1 MSSADNIRLRGKNIG
16 PFESFDIMI
25 PSVTLIAGENGTGK
39 STISK
44 SLYMLLNANRSIE
57 ALIDKEKRD
66 LNRKFPFINQN
77 ISSKLLEKN
86 ILFQPLNLQE
96 AVARFQSLETKQF
109 DEFDSELRNTI
120 IKRLISAEFSSQVL
134 RNGTK
139 EGSIS
144 AEADSLH
151 SSIDISSEDYKFV
164 SDISV
169 DSSVLYFDT
178 VGFIEQAYK
187 RNQSIINHQ
196 NGTYQQLQKAIENIK
211 SNQESLFSELD
222 RNKMIKTFGDKLHDI
237 IRGRFDYD
245 PDDKSYYYESQG
257 IKYSLDNV
265 ASGVKAFSA
274 LDLFIK
280 YGVIRDDSTII
291 LDELETNLH
300 PLWQVRFAELLVS
313 LSENTGIRVVVNSH
327 SPFFIEAL
335 ELCCSR
341 KLNKDDY
348 RLYFTE
354 MDKGIAAIKDVSS
367 DSSSI
372 FDSLAAPY
380 DVMDKIW
387 SHL

>member
-1 MSSADNIRLRGKNIG
+1 MSSIDSIKLRGKNIG

-44 SLYMLLNANRSIE
+44 SLYMLLNANRNIE
-57 ALIDKEKRD
+57 ALIENERKELFK
-66 LNRKFPFINQN
+66 N
-77 ISSKLLEKN
+77 IKSDQEYPYFHNFLLENN
-86 ILFQPLNLQE
+86 IGYQMKFNKLSLLDIPFQKMRP
-96 AVARFQSLETKQF
+96 
-109 DEFDSELRNTI
+109 DLRNTI
-120 IKRLISAEFSSQVL
+120 IKRLLSAEFSSQVL

-139 EGSIS
+139 EGRIS
-144 AEADSLH
+144 AESGSLN
-151 SSIDISSEDYKFV
+151 SSIDISEKNNKFD
-164 SDISV
+164 SDISA

-178 VGFIEQAYK
+178 VGFIEQSYK
-187 RNQSIINHQ
+187 RNQSPINHQ
-196 NGTYQQLQKAIENIK
+196 NGTYQQLQKAIEDIK

-237 IRGRFDYD
+237 IGGRFDYD
-245 PDDKSYYYESQG
+245 PDDKSYYYESKG

-291 LDELETNLH
+291 LDEPETNLH
-300 PLWQVRFAELLVS
+300 PLWQVKFAELLVS

-348 RLYFTE
+348 KLYFTE
-354 MDKGIAAIKDVSS
+354 MDKGIAAIKDVTS

>member
-1 MSSADNIRLRGKNIG
+1 MSSVDSFRLRGKNIG

-44 SLYMLLNANRSIE
+44 SLYMLLNANRNIE
-57 ALIDKEKRD
+57 ALIENEKR
-66 LNRKFPFINQN
+66 NEFF
-77 ISSKLLEKN
+77 KN
-86 ILFQPLNLQE
+86 IKSDQEYPYTPNFLSENKLVYQMEFNRLNLLDIP
-96 AVARFQSLETKQF
+96 FQKMSP
-109 DEFDSELRNTI
+109 ELRNTI
-120 IKRLISAEFSSQVL
+120 IKRLLSAEFSSQVL

-164 SDISV
+164 SDISA

-187 RNQSIINHQ
+187 RNQSPINHQ
-196 NGTYQQLQKAIENIK
+196 NGTYRQLQKAIENIK

-237 IRGRFDYD
+237 IGGRFDYD
-245 PDDKSYYYESQG
+245 PDDKSYYYESKG

-291 LDELETNLH
+291 LDEPETNLH
-300 PLWQVRFAELLVS
+300 PLWQVKFAELLVS

-335 ELCCSR
+335 ELCYSR

-354 MDKGIAAIKDVSS
+354 MDKGIAAIKDVTS

>member
-1 MSSADNIRLRGKNIG
+1 MSSVDSFRLRGKNIG

-44 SLYMLLNANRSIE
+44 SLYMLLNANRNIE
-57 ALIDKEKRD
+57 ALIENEKR
-66 LNRKFPFINQN
+66 NEFF
-77 ISSKLLEKN
+77 KN
-86 ILFQPLNLQE
+86 IKSDQEYPYTPNFLSENKLVYQMEFNRLNLLDIP
-96 AVARFQSLETKQF
+96 FQKMSP
-109 DEFDSELRNTI
+109 ELRNTI
-120 IKRLISAEFSSQVL
+120 IKRLLSAEFSSQVL

-164 SDISV
+164 SDISA

-187 RNQSIINHQ
+187 RNQSPINHQ
-196 NGTYQQLQKAIENIK
+196 NGTYRQLQKAIENIK

-237 IRGRFDYD
+237 IGGRFDYD
-245 PDDKSYYYESQG
+245 PDDKSYYYESKG

-291 LDELETNLH
+291 LDEPETNLH
-300 PLWQVRFAELLVS
+300 PLWQVKFAELLVS

-354 MDKGIAAIKDVSS
+354 MDKGIAAIKDVTS

>member
-1 MSSADNIRLRGKNIG
+1 MSSVDSIRLRGKNIG

-44 SLYMLLNANRSIE
+44 SLYMLLNANRNIE
-57 ALIDKEKRD
+57 ALIENEKR
-66 LNRKFPFINQN
+66 NEFF
-77 ISSKLLEKN
+77 KN
-86 ILFQPLNLQE
+86 IKANQEYPYSPNFLSENKLVYQMEFNRLNILDIPFQKMSP
-96 AVARFQSLETKQF
+96 
-109 DEFDSELRNTI
+109 ELRNTI
-120 IKRLISAEFSSQVL
+120 IKRLLSAEFSSQAL

-139 EGSIS
+139 EGCIS
-144 AEADSLH
+144 AESVSLH
-151 SSIDISSEDYKFV
+151 SSIDISEKDNKFD
-164 SDISV
+164 SDISA

-187 RNQSIINHQ
+187 RNQSPINHQ

-237 IRGRFDYD
+237 IGGRFDYD
-245 PDDKSYYYESQG
+245 PDDKSYYYESKG

-291 LDELETNLH
+291 LDEPETNLH
-300 PLWQVRFAELLVS
+300 PLWQVKFAELLVS

-341 KLNKDDY
+341 KLNNDDY

-354 MDKGIAAIKDVSS
+354 MDKGIAAIKDVTS

>member
-1 MSSADNIRLRGKNIG
+1 MSSVDCIRLRGKNIG
-16 PFESFDIMI
+16 AFESFDIMI

-44 SLYMLLNANRSIE
+44 SLYMLLNANRNIE
-57 ALIDKEKRD
+57 ALIENERKELFK
-66 LNRKFPFINQN
+66 N
-77 ISSKLLEKN
+77 IKSDQEYSYSPNFLLENKLMYQMEFN
-86 ILFQPLNLQE
+86 RLSLLDIPFQKMRP
-96 AVARFQSLETKQF
+96 
-109 DEFDSELRNTI
+109 DLRNTI
-120 IKRLISAEFSSQVL
+120 IKRLLSAEFSSQVL

-139 EGSIS
+139 EGRIS
-144 AEADSLH
+144 AESVSLH
-151 SSIDISSEDYKFV
+151 SSIDISEKDNKFD
-164 SDISV
+164 SDISA

-196 NGTYQQLQKAIENIK
+196 NGTYQQLQKAIEDIK

-237 IRGRFDYD
+237 IGGRFDYD
-245 PDDKSYYYESQG
+245 PDDKSYYYESKG

-291 LDELETNLH
+291 LDEPETNLH
-300 PLWQVRFAELLVS
+300 PLWQVKFAELLVS

-354 MDKGIAAIKDVSS
+354 MDKGIAAIKDVTS

>member
-1 MSSADNIRLRGKNIG
+1 MSSVDSFRLRGKNIG

-44 SLYMLLNANRSIE
+44 SLYMLLNANRNIE
-57 ALIDKEKRD
+57 ALIENEKR
-66 LNRKFPFINQN
+66 NEFF
-77 ISSKLLEKN
+77 KN
-86 ILFQPLNLQE
+86 IKSDQEYPYTPNFLSENKLVYQMEFNRLNLLDIP
-96 AVARFQSLETKQF
+96 FQKMSP
-109 DEFDSELRNTI
+109 ELRNTI
-120 IKRLISAEFSSQVL
+120 IKRLLSAEFSSQAL

-139 EGSIS
+139 EGCIS
-144 AEADSLH
+144 AESVSLH

-164 SDISV
+164 SDISA

-196 NGTYQQLQKAIENIK
+196 NGTYQQLQRAIEDIK

-245 PDDKSYYYESQG
+245 PDDKSYYYESKG

-291 LDELETNLH
+291 LDEPETNLH
-300 PLWQVRFAELLVS
+300 PLWQVRFAELLVL

-354 MDKGIAAIKDVSS
+354 MDKGIAAIKDVTS

-372 FDSLAAPY
+372 YDSLAAPY

>member
-1 MSSADNIRLRGKNIG
+1 MSSVDSFRLRGKNIG

-44 SLYMLLNANRSIE
+44 SHYMLLNANRNIE
-57 ALIDKEKRD
+57 ALIE
-66 LNRKFPFINQN
+66 NERK
-77 ISSKLLEKN
+77 KLFKN
-86 ILFQPLNLQE
+86 IKSDQEYPYTPNFLSENKLVYQMEFNKLSLLDIPFQKMRP
-96 AVARFQSLETKQF
+96 
-109 DEFDSELRNTI
+109 ELRNTI
-120 IKRLISAEFSSQVL
+120 IKRLLSAEFSSHVL

-139 EGSIS
+139 EGCIS
-144 AEADSLH
+144 AESVSLH
-151 SSIDISSEDYKFV
+151 SSIDISEKDNKFD
-164 SDISV
+164 SDISA

-196 NGTYQQLQKAIENIK
+196 NGTYQQLQKAIEDIK

-237 IRGRFDYD
+237 IGGRFDYN
-245 PDDKSYYYESQG
+245 PDDKSYYYESKG

-291 LDELETNLH
+291 LDEPETNLH

-354 MDKGIAAIKDVSS
+354 TDKGIAAIKDVTS

>member
-16 PFESFDIMI
+16 PFESFDMMI

-44 SLYMLLNANRSIE
+44 SLYMLMNANRSIE
-57 ALIDKEKRD
+57 ALIENERKD
-66 LNRKFPFINQN
+66 LFKNLKSDQGYPYSPNFLSENFGYQMEFNRLSLLNIPFQ
-77 ISSKLLEKN
+77 KMR
-86 ILFQPLNLQE
+86 P
-96 AVARFQSLETKQF
+96 
-109 DEFDSELRNTI
+109 ELRNTI
-120 IKRLISAEFSSQVL
+120 IKRLLSAEFSSQVL

-164 SDISV
+164 SDISA

-196 NGTYQQLQKAIENIK
+196 NGTYQQLQKAIEDIK

-237 IRGRFDYD
+237 IGGRFDYN
-245 PDDKSYYYESQG
+245 PDDKSYYYESKG

-280 YGVIRDDSTII
+280 YGVIMDDSTII
-291 LDELETNLH
+291 LDEPETNLH

-354 MDKGIAAIKDVSS
+354 MDKGIAAIKDVTS

>member
-1 MSSADNIRLRGKNIG
+1 MNSIDSIRLRGKNIG
-16 PFESFDIMI
+16 PFESFDMMI

-57 ALIDKEKRD
+57 ALIENERKD
-66 LNRKFPFINQN
+66 LFKNLKSDQGYPYSPNFLSENFGYQMEFNRLSLLNIPFQ
-77 ISSKLLEKN
+77 KMR
-86 ILFQPLNLQE
+86 P
-96 AVARFQSLETKQF
+96 
-109 DEFDSELRNTI
+109 ELRNTI
-120 IKRLISAEFSSQVL
+120 IKRLLSAEFSSQVL

-151 SSIDISSEDYKFV
+151 SSIDISLEDYKFV
-164 SDISV
+164 SDISA

-196 NGTYQQLQKAIENIK
+196 NGTYQQLQRAIEDIK

-291 LDELETNLH
+291 LDEPETNLH
-300 PLWQVRFAELLVS
+300 PLWQVRFAELLVL

-354 MDKGIAAIKDVSS
+354 MDKGIAAIKDVTS

-372 FDSLAAPY
+372 YDSLAAPY

>member
-1 MSSADNIRLRGKNIG
+1 MSSVDSFRLRGKNIG

-44 SLYMLLNANRSIE
+44 SLYMLLNANRNIE
-57 ALIDKEKRD
+57 ALIENEKR
-66 LNRKFPFINQN
+66 NEFF
-77 ISSKLLEKN
+77 KN
-86 ILFQPLNLQE
+86 IKSDQEYPYTPNFLSENKLVYQMEFNRLNLLDIP
-96 AVARFQSLETKQF
+96 FQKMSP
-109 DEFDSELRNTI
+109 ELRNTI
-120 IKRLISAEFSSQVL
+120 IKRLLSAEFSSQAL

-139 EGSIS
+139 EGCIS
-144 AEADSLH
+144 AESVSLH
-151 SSIDISSEDYKFV
+151 SSIDISEKDNKFD
-164 SDISV
+164 SDISA

-187 RNQSIINHQ
+187 RNQSPINHQ
-196 NGTYQQLQKAIENIK
+196 NGTYRQLQKAIENIK

-237 IRGRFDYD
+237 IGGRFDYD
-245 PDDKSYYYESQG
+245 PDDKSYYYESKG

-291 LDELETNLH
+291 LDEPETNLH
-300 PLWQVRFAELLVS
+300 PLWQVKFAELLVS

-354 MDKGIAAIKDVSS
+354 MDKGIAAIKDVTS

>member
-1 MSSADNIRLRGKNIG
+1 MSSIDSIKLRGKNIG

-57 ALIDKEKRD
+57 ALIENERKD
-66 LNRKFPFINQN
+66 LFKNLKSDQGYPYSPNFL
-77 ISSKLLEKN
+77 SEN
-86 ILFQPLNLQE
+86 ILGYQMEFNRLSLLDIPFQKMSP
-96 AVARFQSLETKQF
+96 
-109 DEFDSELRNTI
+109 ELRNTI
-120 IKRLISAEFSSQVL
+120 IKRLLSAEFSSQVL

-139 EGSIS
+139 EGRIS
-144 AEADSLH
+144 AESGSLN
-151 SSIDISSEDYKFV
+151 SSIDISEKNNKFD
-164 SDISV
+164 SDISA

-178 VGFIEQAYK
+178 VGFIEQSYK
-187 RNQSIINHQ
+187 RNQSPINHQ
-196 NGTYQQLQKAIENIK
+196 NGTYQQLQKAIEDIK

-237 IRGRFDYD
+237 IGGRFDYD
-245 PDDKSYYYESQG
+245 PDDKSYYYESKG

-291 LDELETNLH
+291 LDEPETNLH
-300 PLWQVRFAELLVS
+300 PLWQVKFAELLVS

-348 RLYFTE
+348 KLYFTE
-354 MDKGIAAIKDVSS
+354 MDKGIAAIKDVTS

>member
-1 MSSADNIRLRGKNIG
+1 MSSVDCIRLRGKNIG
-16 PFESFDIMI
+16 AFESFDIMI

-44 SLYMLLNANRSIE
+44 SLYMLLNANRNIE
-57 ALIDKEKRD
+57 ALIENEGKELFK
-66 LNRKFPFINQN
+66 N
-77 ISSKLLEKN
+77 IKSDQEYSYSPNFLLENKLMDQMEFN
-86 ILFQPLNLQE
+86 RLSLLDIPFQKMRP
-96 AVARFQSLETKQF
+96 
-109 DEFDSELRNTI
+109 DLRNTI
-120 IKRLISAEFSSQVL
+120 IKRLLSAEFSSQVL
-134 RNGTK
+134 RNGTE
-139 EGSIS
+139 EGCIS
-144 AEADSLH
+144 AESVSLH
-151 SSIDISSEDYKFV
+151 SSIDISDKDNKFD
-164 SDISV
+164 SNISA

-178 VGFIEQAYK
+178 VGYIEQAYK
-187 RNQSIINHQ
+187 RNQSPINHQ
-196 NGTYQQLQKAIENIK
+196 NGTYQQLQKAIEDIK

-237 IRGRFDYD
+237 IGGRFDYD
-245 PDDKSYYYESQG
+245 PDDKSYYYESKG

-291 LDELETNLH
+291 LDEPETNLH

-354 MDKGIAAIKDVSS
+354 MDKGIAAIKDVTS

>member
-164 SDISV
+164 FDISA

-187 RNQSIINHQ
+187 RNQSPLNHQ

-291 LDELETNLH
+291 LDEPETNLH

-354 MDKGIAAIKDVSS
+354 MDKGIAAIKDVTSN
-367 DSSSI
+367 SSSI
-372 FDSLAAPY
+372 YDSLAAPY

>member
-1 MSSADNIRLRGKNIG
+1 MNSIDSIRLRGKNIG
-16 PFESFDIMI
+16 PFESFDMMI

-44 SLYMLLNANRSIE
+44 SLYMLMNANRSIE
-57 ALIDKEKRD
+57 ALIENERKD
-66 LNRKFPFINQN
+66 LFKNLKSDQGYPYSPNFLSENFGYQMEFNRLSLLNIPFQ
-77 ISSKLLEKN
+77 KMR
-86 ILFQPLNLQE
+86 P
-96 AVARFQSLETKQF
+96 
-109 DEFDSELRNTI
+109 ELRNTI
-120 IKRLISAEFSSQVL
+120 IKRLLSAEFSSQVL

-164 SDISV
+164 SDISA

-196 NGTYQQLQKAIENIK
+196 NGTYQQLQKAIEDIK

-237 IRGRFDYD
+237 IGGRFDYN
-245 PDDKSYYYESQG
+245 PDDKSYYYESKG

-280 YGVIRDDSTII
+280 YGVIMDDSTII
-291 LDELETNLH
+291 LDEPETNLH

-354 MDKGIAAIKDVSS
+354 MDKGIAAIKDVTS

>member
-1 MSSADNIRLRGKNIG
+1 M
-16 PFESFDIMI
+16 MI
-25 PSVTLIAGENGTGK
+25 PAVTLIAGENGTGK

-44 SLYMLLNANRSIE
+44 SLYMLLNANRNIE
-57 ALIDKEKRD
+57 ALIENERKELFK
-66 LNRKFPFINQN
+66 N
-77 ISSKLLEKN
+77 IKSDQRYPYSSNFLLEN
-86 ILFQPLNLQE
+86 NLVYQMEFNRLSLLDIPFQQMRP
-96 AVARFQSLETKQF
+96 
-109 DEFDSELRNTI
+109 DLRNTI
-120 IKRLISAEFSSQVL
+120 IKRLLSAEFSSQVL
-134 RNGTK
+134 RNGTE
-139 EGSIS
+139 EGCIS
-144 AEADSLH
+144 AESVSLH
-151 SSIDISSEDYKFV
+151 SSIDISEKDNKFD
-164 SDISV
+164 SDISA

-187 RNQSIINHQ
+187 RNQSPINHQ

-222 RNKMIKTFGDKLHDI
+222 RNKMIKTFGDKIHDI
-237 IRGRFDYD
+237 IGGRFDYD

-291 LDELETNLH
+291 LDEPETNLH

-354 MDKGIAAIKDVSS
+354 MDKGIAAIKDVTSN
-367 DSSSI
+367 SSSI
-372 FDSLAAPY
+372 YDSLAAPY

>member
-1 MSSADNIRLRGKNIG
+1 MNSIDSIRLRGKNIG
-16 PFESFDIMI
+16 PFESFDMMI

-44 SLYMLLNANRSIE
+44 SLYMLMNANRSIE
-57 ALIDKEKRD
+57 ALIENERKD
-66 LNRKFPFINQN
+66 LFKNLKSDQGYPYSPNFLSENFGYQMEFNRLSLLDIPFQ
-77 ISSKLLEKN
+77 KMR
-86 ILFQPLNLQE
+86 P
-96 AVARFQSLETKQF
+96 
-109 DEFDSELRNTI
+109 ELRNTI
-120 IKRLISAEFSSQVL
+120 IKRLLSAEFSSQVL

-164 SDISV
+164 SDISA

-196 NGTYQQLQKAIENIK
+196 NGTYQQLQRAIEDIK

-265 ASGVKAFSA
+265 ASGVKAFFA

-291 LDELETNLH
+291 LDEPETNLH

-354 MDKGIAAIKDVSS
+354 MDKGIAAIKDVTSN
-367 DSSSI
+367 SSSI
-372 FDSLAAPY
+372 YDSLAAPY

>member
-1 MSSADNIRLRGKNIG
+1 MSSADNFRLRGKNIG

-44 SLYMLLNANRSIE
+44 SLYMLLNANRNIE
-57 ALIDKEKRD
+57 ALIENERKE
-66 LNRKFPFINQN
+66 LF
-77 ISSKLLEKN
+77 KN
-86 ILFQPLNLQE
+86 IKSDQEYPYTPNFLSENKLVYQMEFNRLSLLDIPFQQMSP
-96 AVARFQSLETKQF
+96 
-109 DEFDSELRNTI
+109 DLRNTI

-134 RNGTK
+134 RNGTE
-139 EGSIS
+139 EGCIS
-144 AEADSLH
+144 AESVSLH
-151 SSIDISSEDYKFV
+151 SSIDISEKDNKFD
-164 SDISV
+164 SDISA

-196 NGTYQQLQKAIENIK
+196 NGTYQQLQKAIEDIK

-237 IRGRFDYD
+237 IGGRFDYD
-245 PDDKSYYYESQG
+245 PDDKSYYYESKG

-291 LDELETNLH
+291 LDEPETNLH
-300 PLWQVRFAELLVS
+300 PLWQVKFAELLVS
-313 LSENTGIRVVVNSH
+313 LSENTCIRVVVNSH

-348 RLYFTE
+348 KLYFTE
-354 MDKGIAAIKDVSS
+354 MDKGIAAIKDVTS

>member
-44 SLYMLLNANRSIE
+44 SLYMLLNANRNIE

-164 SDISV
+164 SDISA

-187 RNQSIINHQ
+187 RNQSIINHK
-196 NGTYQQLQKAIENIK
+196 NGTYQQLQKAIEDIK

-237 IRGRFDYD
+237 IGGRFDYD
-245 PDDKSYYYESQG
+245 PDDKSYYYESKG

-291 LDELETNLH
+291 LDEPETNLH
-300 PLWQVRFAELLVS
+300 PLWQVKFAELLVS

-354 MDKGIAAIKDVSS
+354 MDKGIAAIKDVTS